1 MTEALLYVAL
11 DHNSK
16 RQNIDLAESLYFE
29 QGNFGFKINQ
39 DHYTLWPDYVKT
51 LEQHHIG
58 DKPLFIDTKISN
70 GSRTMSNIVQ
80 DIVSLGARHTNVWA
94 NAERLIRPLLD
105 IVDGTGTELLGVTVT
120 THFTE
125 KYCQAYFRRSLRDT
139 VRMWSEVALENGC
152 NGIIVPG
159 TALRAVEDLRCTKVV
174 PAVRPLW
181 FKNKGANDQEQTV
194 TPTEAIQ
201 GGANIVVCGT
211 PIYTHPKPTEAL
223 QMILEEITNAQK

>member
-1 MTEALLYVAL
+1 MSETLLYIAL

-16 RQNIDLAESLYFE
+16 AANIALADSLHY
-29 QGNFGFKINQ
+29 QPGNFGFKINQ
-39 DHYTLWPDYVKT
+39 DHYTLWPNYPTAVRDV
-51 LEQHHIG
+51 

-80 DIVSLGARHTNVWA
+80 DIVNLGARHTNVWA

-125 KYCQAYFRRSLRDT
+125 KYCQAYFRRSLPDT

-152 NGIIVPG
+152 TGIIVPG
-159 TALRAVEDLRCTKVV
+159 TTLRAVEDLRCTKVV
-174 PAVRPLW
+174 PAIRPDW
-181 FKNKGANDQEQTV
+181 FVDKNANDQEQTV
-194 TPTEAIQ
+194 TPTEAVQ
-201 GGANIVVCGT
+201 MGADILVCGS
-211 PIYTHPKPTEAL
+211 PIYTHPKPKEAL
-223 QMILEEITNAQK
+223 QMILEEIANVQK